1 MIKTVVFDLDDTL
14 YDEIDYCKSGF
25 AVVAEFLANRSEPRS
40 SSMGEGESPPADPAT
55 ASAFRA
61 TAGSAPTSAEARRI
75 SAVLWEQLTA
85 GNRTKTFN
93 AALEELGIGY
103 DDELIGELIEIY
115 RNHSP
120 KITLPQDSRD
130 ALCELSTKYTLAL
143 LTDGFLP
150 GQQFKVQA
158 LGIEKYFKSIVY
170 TEQLGRECW
179 KPSPAGF
186 EKIMQTLKVEAEN
199 MAYVADNEKKDFIAP
214 NKLGFSTIQL
224 IRPARIHRAVSVE
237 PESAAP
243 LRPGPSPGRA
253 QHTISEI
260 SQLSGLLKKL

>member
-1 MIKTVVFDLDDTL
+1 MITTVVFDLDDTL
-14 YDEIDYCKSGF
+14 YDEIEYCKSGF
-25 AVVAEFLANRSEPRS
+25 AVVAEFLANRPESRPS
-40 SSMGEGESPPADPAT
+40 STGEGEAPPA
-55 ASAFRA
+55 
-61 TAGSAPTSAEARRI
+61 ERI
-75 SAVLWEQLTA
+75 FAVLWEQFTA
-85 GNRTKTFN
+85 GNRTNTFN
-93 AALEELGIGY
+93 AALDKLGIGY
-103 DDELIGELIEIY
+103 DDELIGELIEVY

-186 EKIMQTLKVEAEN
+186 EKIMQALKVEAEN
-199 MAYVADNEKKDFIAP
+199 MVYVADNEKKDFIAP

-224 IRPARIHRAVSVE
+224 IRPARIHRAVSEE
-237 PESAAP
+237 PESA
-243 LRPGPSPGRA
+243 A

-260 SQLSGLLKKL
+260 SQLSGLLEKL